1 MSICLWVIQSCQGGS
16 NWIKHSR
23 LVCALVSH
31 HYKLFHL
38 PSSCLECKM
47 IKCIS
52 FHASKFVGGIA
63 IRKGL
68 QWFWLCTAVIAIMNW
83 RLLAK
88 THPGSEVV
96 STVLFLSPSS
106 HHCSLNSN
114 STIIT
119 SCTLIG
125 MRWRLATY
133 IIQAAFEC
141 GLNTIC
147 QGIHKVRIILATRS
161 ADSTILISSW
171 NQNWVWQLLVTTTV

>member
-1 MSICLWVIQSCQGGS
+1 MGGFS
-16 NWIKHSR
+16 FTGRSLSSAFNCSHRLYQISHFNFHQLFQDFHREGRLTGLTWHHRHIINPNVHLPVSYPMLSKRRNWIKHSR
-23 LVCALVSH
+23 LLCALVSH

-63 IRKGL
+63 IRKGP
-68 QWFWLCTAVIAIMNW
+68 QWFWLCTAMTAIMNW

-96 STVLFLSPSS
+96 STVLFLSPI

-114 STIIT
+114 STIV
-119 SCTLIG
+119 
-125 MRWRLATY
+125 TY
-133 IIQAAFEC
+133 
-141 GLNTIC
+141 
-147 QGIHKVRIILATRS
+147 HVR
-161 ADSTILISSW
+161 
-171 NQNWVWQLLVTTTV
+171 